1 MGAQQDIAIER
12 GRSISAAILMSCMF
26 FSLGASIPFMPRWLE
41 LDRGFNGV
49 QIAIVLAGAQMLRL
63 LVGPILGSWAD
74 GFQDRRTPLRVLS
87 LISLASFM
95 IMAFSHAFLGMAV
108 LSFLAF
114 SANSAIIPLAEGGA
128 LRASKSGGWPFG
140 LMRSIGSSCYILANV
155 VVGYHVGAQGPGSA
169 IGWLLGGLAMATA
182 YVWLLAPKDP
192 APARIAVSLPWHAA
206 LRLVLRSR
214 RLILALAAAGPI
226 QAAHA
231 FYYGFSTLVWR
242 GQGLE
247 PALIG
252 WLWACGTATEI
263 VFFLALSRAER
274 RLAPEWLL
282 LAGGIGAMIRWGF
295 MGLAP
300 PLAWL
305 WPLQA
310 LHALTFAACHVGALR
325 IVYEETREEH
335 AGLAGALYGAI
346 SGGTLLGLTLLAS
359 GWLYD
364 HFGVRGYFAMAALGA
379 VGLAFSLALAAQRPR
394 PSPLVRP

>member
-12 GRSISAAILMSCMF
+12 RRSISAAILMSCMF

-87 LISLASFM
+87 LISLVSFM
-95 IMAFSHAFLGMAV
+95 IMAFSHAFLAMAV

-114 SANSAIIPLAEGGA
+114 TANSAIIPLAEGGA

-155 VVGYHVGAQGPGSA
+155 VVGYHVGVQGPGSA

-192 APARIAVSLPWHAA
+192 APARIAASLPWHAA

-263 VFFLALSRAER
+263 VFFLALSRGER

-300 PLAWL
+300 PLGWL

-379 VGLAFSLALAAQRPR
+379 LGLAFSLVLAAQRPR
-394 PSPLVRP
+394 PSPLLRP

>member
-1 MGAQQDIAIER
+1 MAMRAQQDIAIER

-41 LDRGFNGV
+41 QDRGFNGV

-74 GFQDRRTPLRVLS
+74 RFHDRRTPLRVLS
-87 LISLASFM
+87 LISLASFT
-95 IMAFSHAFLGMAV
+95 IMAFTHAFVGMAV

-114 SANSAIIPLAEGGA
+114 SASSAIIPLAEGGA
-128 LRASKSGGWPFG
+128 LRASKAGGWPFG
-140 LMRSIGSSCYILANV
+140 LMRSIGSSCYILASV
-155 VVGYHVGAQGPGSA
+155 LVGYHVGAQGPGIA
-169 IGWLLGGLAMATA
+169 IGWLIAGLAMAGA

-192 APARIAVSLPWHAA
+192 APARIAASLPWHAG
-206 LRLVLRSR
+206 LRLLLRSR
-214 RLILALAAAGPI
+214 RLVLALAAAGPI

-247 PALIG
+247 PSLIG

-263 VFFLALSRAER
+263 VFFLALSRGER
-274 RLAPEWLL
+274 RIAPEWLL
-282 LAGGIGAMIRWGF
+282 LAGGIGAMIRWGL

-325 IVYEETREEH
+325 IVYEETLEEH

-346 SGGTLLGLTLLAS
+346 SGGTMLGLTLLAS

-364 HFGVRGYFAMAALGA
+364 HHGVHGYFAMAALGA
-379 VGLAFSLALAAQRPR
+379 LGLMFSLALAVQRKR
-394 PSPLVRP
+394 QGIG